1 MKRRMRSKVG
11 GIFLKAA
18 LFTAFLVV
26 TGTASDPGN
35 AKITVPAAGAETVSM
50 PDIPDGEYS
59 PLITM
64 PYVYSAGGSTSSDGH
79 DVQYY
84 FDFDD
89 GTNSGWL
96 PVATTEVAHRWP
108 DEGDYAGYYY
118 VQVKARCSIHTEIE
132 SGWSQALE
140 VYPDPVPDNNYIVL
154 PEVIWAPATGGGTW
168 VTEVQINAFTV
179 AGVYVC
185 FNASGGTWRGPFFL
199 WGGGG
204 FSPSVKYDNILSEL
218 QTVDPSF
225 SYYGQVGALQLWTG
239 APSPPV
245 RVAARTLNGNYSKTF
260 PGLKSSAGNYFSRG
274 NEPLLIQNL
283 INNAV
288 YRSSTGF
295 FNAGGHETTVEF
307 QLLDSA
313 GSLIGAA
320 FSRIFAPY
328 DFQSFNPF
336 VQAGVPYPANS
347 YDNVCLWANVTSVAS
362 AWDNGF
368 IYGFGA
374 LANNTSNDPAAL
386 VAAPDGQGYSGQWNA
401 PFWQVYL
408 PEAIWSPATGGG
420 TWVTDIQITDVHGGS
435 AVNATFFSG
444 TDSPRGP
451 FALWTGGSPHSSV
464 RFNNI
469 LQTLQALDPSYTYYG
484 KVGAICF
491 ESTQGSG
498 YDFLVT
504 AMTKNGNYSKTYPA
518 TRPSTDTSVAPHYI
532 PMVMNLTS
540 NATYRSSAVF
550 ANSSGPTD
558 TPMTVECRLYD
569 ANGDVIGSMF
579 SVTLGY
585 RQFYSVN
592 PFAAAGVPYP
602 ANSYDNVWLH
612 LWSKVGT
619 GFITVYGATA
629 NNASNDP
636 ACHLPVFRGYN

>member
-1 MKRRMRSKVG
+1 MKRSMMV
-11 GIFLKAA
+11 FFA
-18 LFTAFLVV
+18 AFLAL
-26 TGTASDPGN
+26 TGTASGPGN
-35 AKITVPAAGAETVSM
+35 ADIIIPAAAAETVSM
-50 PDIPDGEYS
+50 PNDPGGAALPI
-59 PLITM
+59 ITV
-64 PYVYSAGGSTSSDGH
+64 PYVYSAGGATSSEGH
-79 DVQYY
+79 DVQYCI
-84 FDFDD
+84 DFGD

-96 PVATTEVAHRWP
+96 PVGTTEFAKRWP

-118 VQVKARCSIHTEIE
+118 VQVKARCAIHTGIE
-132 SGWSQALE
+132 SPWSGASE
-140 VYPDPVPDNNYIVL
+140 VYPILIPDDKLIVL

-168 VTEVQINAFTV
+168 VTEVQINALAT
-179 AGVYVC
+179 ADVYVC
-185 FNASGGTWRGPFFL
+185 FNAPGGTWRGPFLL
-199 WGGGG
+199 WEAV
-204 FSPSVKYDNILSEL
+204 FSPSVKFDNILSEL
-218 QTVDPSF
+218 QTLDPDF
-225 SYYGQVGALQLWTG
+225 DYYGKVGALQLWTDLSYP
-239 APSPPV
+239 AV

-260 PGLKSSAGNYFSRG
+260 PGLKSESGNYFSRG

-283 INNAV
+283 ISNAV

-313 GSLIGAA
+313 GSLIGSL
-320 FSRIFAPY
+320 FSRTLAPY

-362 AWDNGF
+362 LWDNGYV
-368 IYGFGA
+368 YGFGA

-386 VAAPDGQGYSGQWNA
+386 LAAPDGQGYSGQWNA

-444 TDSPRGP
+444 TDVPRGP

-469 LQTLQALDPSYTYYG
+469 LQTLQALDPSFAYYG

-498 YDFLVT
+498 YNFLVT

-532 PMVMNLTS
+532 QMVMNLTS
-540 NATYRSSAVF
+540 NATYRSSAIF
-550 ANSSGPTD
+550 ANSSGPSD
-558 TPMTVECRLYD
+558 TPMTMECRLYD
-569 ANGDVIGSMF
+569 ANANVVGSMF
-579 SVTLGY
+579 TVTLGY
-585 RQFYSVN
+585 RQFHSVN
-592 PFAAAGVPYP
+592 PFTAAGVPYP
-602 ANSYDNVWLH
+602 ANSYDNVYLH
-612 LWSKVGT
+612 VMRTAGT

-636 ACHLPVFRGYN
+636 ACHLPVFRNYSIPAQR

>member
-1 MKRRMRSKVG
+1 MKRSMMV
-11 GIFLKAA
+11 F
-18 LFTAFLVV
+18 FTAFLAL
-26 TGTASDPGN
+26 TGTASGPGN
-35 AKITVPAAGAETVSM
+35 ADIIIPAAAAETVSM
-50 PDIPDGEYS
+50 PDDPIGEYY
-59 PLITM
+59 PTITI
-64 PYVYSAGGSTSSDGH
+64 PYVYSAGGSTSSEGH

-84 FDFDD
+84 FNFDD

-96 PVATTEVAHRWP
+96 PVGTTEYIKRWP

-118 VQVKARCSIHTEIE
+118 VQVKARCAIHTGIE
-132 SGWSQALE
+132 SGWSEALE
-140 VYPDPVPDNNYIVL
+140 VYPDPILDGRYVVL

-168 VTEVQINAFTV
+168 VTEVQINHFSQSDE
-179 AGVYVC
+179 VYVC
-185 FNASGGTWRGPFFL
+185 FNAPGGTWRGPFDL
-199 WGGGG
+199 WNPGGS
-204 FSPSVKYDNILSEL
+204 SPSVKYDNILSEL
-218 QTVDPSF
+218 QSLDPDF
-225 SYYGQVGALQLWTG
+225 DYYGKVGALQLWTLG
-239 APSPPV
+239 FGPNTCEI

-283 INNAV
+283 ISNAV

-313 GSLIGAA
+313 GSLIGSS
-320 FSRIFAPY
+320 FSRTFAPY

-347 YDNVCLWANVTSVAS
+347 YDNVCLGANVTSVAS
-362 AWDNGF
+362 LWDNGY

-386 VAAPDGQGYSGQWNA
+386 LAAPDGQGYSGQWNA

-498 YDFLVT
+498 YNFLVT

-518 TRPSTDTSVAPHYI
+518 TRPSTDTSAAPHYI

-540 NATYRSSAVF
+540 NATYRSSVIF

-558 TPMTVECRLYD
+558 TPMTIECRLFD
-569 ANGDVIGSMF
+569 ANANVVGSMF
-579 SVTLGY
+579 TVTLGY

-602 ANSYDNVWLH
+602 ANSYDNVYLH
-612 LWSKVGT
+612 LWPTSGT

-636 ACHLPVFRGYN
+636 ACHLPVFRNYIY